1 MFGGTFDPIHVGHLA
16 AVEDAAQALGL
27 HEVMFVPNRQPPHKA
42 GKIVS
47 PARDRV
53 AMVERAIADNAQFL
67 LSLIEQERD
76 GPSHIV
82 DTLQELQQ
90 CLGNSIE
97 LVFLVGCDALADL
110 HRWYKPDELLR
121 EFTVAVMDRPTGV
134 AIDWSAIEQRFPDI
148 RQQVQVVHVAQ
159 LEISGEDVRRRVRE
173 HKPIRYHVLPQVA
186 NYIFDHGLYLD

>member
-1 MFGGTFDPIHVGHLA
+1 VFGGTFDPIHVGHLA

-53 AMVERAIADNAQFL
+53 AMVERAIADNSRFL
-67 LSLIEQERD
+67 LSLIEQERE

-90 CLGNSIE
+90 YLGNSIE
-97 LVFLVGCDALADL
+97 LVFLVGCDALAEL
-110 HRWYKPDELLR
+110 HRWYKPDELLQ
-121 EFTVAVMDRPTGV
+121 EFAVAVMDRPTGV
-134 AIDWSAIEQRFPDI
+134 AIDWSAIEHRFPEI